1 MNSMITKLLLINAND
16 MINAKIR
23 LIMSYSYIAVLFI
36 EVYS

>member
-23 LIMSYSYIAVLFI
+23 LIMSSYIAVLFI